1 MGEDKQFQI
10 KNNTGYLFDRT
21 NKKTSPNQADFGGAF
36 TVDNQ
41 EYYVSAWKNISETK
55 KINYFNIIINSKN
68 PSIQSHYDDSNDQV
82 KNNRGFLIQQE
93 KIDDKHP
100 VLKGKIRING
110 DLLDVAAW
118 DKYDKYNNL
127 FYSCSIRTKNANQKQ
142 NMDNFIEN
150 IVSNTSSYTNNTGA
164 AYNFNDNE
172 FNHQNDNGD
181 SNDDE
186 ILSIF
191 GETKPDTTEFENPI
205 IDEPFEQNKQDTIN
219 SIFLQVDEK
228 NKAATD
234 NNHQSIFETSSPL
247 ANSSDVEDNLDD
259 LLFQMLT
266 GNEQNN

>member
-228 NKAATD
+228 NKAAID

>member
-10 KNNTGYLFDRT
+10 KNNTGYLFDRI
-21 NKKTSPNQADFGGAF
+21 NKKTSPNQADFGGTF

-68 PSIQSHYDDSNDQV
+68 PSVQSNYDDSNDQV

-205 IDEPFEQNKQDTIN
+205 IDEPFEQNKQDAIN

-228 NKAATD
+228 NKAAAD

>member
-10 KNNTGYLFDRT
+10 KNNTGYLFDRA
-21 NKKTSPNQADFGGAF
+21 NKKTSPNQADFGGTF

-68 PSIQSHYDDSNDQV
+68 PSIQSNYDDSNDQV

-100 VLKGKIRING
+100 VLKGQIRING
-110 DLLDVAAW
+110 DLLDVSAW

-150 IVSNTSSYTNNTGA
+150 MVSNTSSYTNNTGA
-164 AYNFNDNE
+164 TYNFNVNE
-172 FNHQNDNGD
+172 FNHQDDNND

-191 GETKPDTTEFENPI
+191 GETKSDTTEFENPI

-228 NKAATD
+228 NKTVD
-234 NNHQSIFETSSPL
+234 NNHQSIFETSSAL
-247 ANSSDVEDNLDD
+247 DNSSAVEDNLDD
-259 LLFQMLT
+259 LLFQMIT
-266 GNEQNN
+266 GNEQNS

>member
-150 IVSNTSSYTNNTGA
+150 IVSNTSSYTNTTGA

-172 FNHQNDNGD
+172 LNHQND
-181 SNDDE
+181 NDDE

-205 IDEPFEQNKQDTIN
+205 IDEPFEQNKQDAIN

-228 NKAATD
+228 NKAAAD

>member
-1 MGEDKQFQI
+1 M
-10 KNNTGYLFDRT
+10 
-21 NKKTSPNQADFGGAF
+21 
-36 TVDNQ
+36 
-41 EYYVSAWKNISETK
+41 
-55 KINYFNIIINSKN
+55 
-68 PSIQSHYDDSNDQV
+68 
-82 KNNRGFLIQQE
+82 
-93 KIDDKHP
+93 
-100 VLKGKIRING
+100 KGQIRING

-150 IVSNTSSYTNNTGA
+150 MVSNTSSYTNNTGA

-172 FNHQNDNGD
+172 LNHQNNNGE

-205 IDEPFEQNKQDTIN
+205 IDEPFEQNKQDAIN

-228 NKAATD
+228 NKSAD

-266 GNEQNN
+266 GNEQNS

>member
-10 KNNTGYLFDRT
+10 KNNTGYLFDRA
-21 NKKTSPNQADFGGAF
+21 NKKTSQNQADFGGTF

-100 VLKGKIRING
+100 VLKGQIRING

-127 FYSCSIRTKNANQKQ
+127 FYSCSIRAKNANQKQ

-150 IVSNTSSYTNNTGA
+150 MVSNTSSYTNNTGA
-164 AYNFNDNE
+164 TYNFNDNE
-172 FNHQNDNGD
+172 FNHQNNNNE

-205 IDEPFEQNKQDTIN
+205 IDEPFEQNKQDAIN

-228 NKAATD
+228 NKAAAD

-247 ANSSDVEDNLDD
+247 ANSSGVEDNLDD
-259 LLFQMLT
+259 LLFQMIT
-266 GNEQNN
+266 GNEQNS

>member
-127 FYSCSIRTKNANQKQ
+127 FYSCSIRTKNANQKP

>member
-10 KNNTGYLFDRT
+10 KNNTGYLFDRA
-21 NKKTSPNQADFGGAF
+21 NKKTSPNQADFGGTF

-100 VLKGKIRING
+100 VLKGQIRING

-150 IVSNTSSYTNNTGA
+150 MVSNTSSYTNNTETV
-164 AYNFNDNE
+164 YNFNDNE
-172 FNHQNDNGD
+172 LNHQDDNNE

-191 GETKPDTTEFENPI
+191 GETKSDTTEFENPI
-205 IDEPFEQNKQDTIN
+205 IDEPIEQNKQDAIN

-228 NKAATD
+228 NKTVN
-234 NNHQSIFETSSPL
+234 NNHQSIFETSSAL
-247 ANSSDVEDNLDD
+247 DNSSAVEDNLDD
-259 LLFQMLT
+259 LLFQMIT
-266 GNEQNN
+266 GNEQNS